1 MEKRNAEENLYT
13 YRHMSANDILREA
26 ATVYGIQKKQ
36 GEFTIEDLDKFPDD
50 MRMELIDGV
59 IYDMAAPNHKH
70 QIIAGKVFWIFED
83 FVMKKKG
90 KCIVEMAPMNVQ
102 LDKDDRTMVQPDVL
116 ITCNRDKLLKNSVY
130 GEPDLVVEILSPS
143 TRKKDITIKL
153 RKYKNARVRE
163 LWIIE
168 PDKKLV
174 QVYEFEKS
182 DFPATYTFR
191 DKIPVGI
198 FEGECEM
205 DMGKIYEYMEFLY
218 EEERENM

>member
-1 MEKRNAEENLYT
+1 MEYKKIEENLYT
-13 YRHMSANDILREA
+13 YRHMSTEDILREA
-26 ATVYGIQKKQ
+26 VVKYGIQKKQ
-36 GEFTIEDLDKFPDD
+36 GEFTIEDLEKFPDD

-102 LDKDDRTMVQPDVL
+102 LDRDDKTMVQPDIL
-116 ITCNRDKLLKNSVY
+116 ITCDRDKLLKNSVY
-130 GEPDLVVEILSPS
+130 GDPDLVVEILSPS
-143 TRKKDITIKL
+143 TRKKDVTIKL
-153 RKYKNARVRE
+153 RKYKNAKVRE
-163 LWIIE
+163 FWIIDPE
-168 PDKKLV
+168 KKLV

-182 DFPATYTFR
+182 DFPTTYTFE

-198 FEGECEM
+198 FGGECEVDFGM
-205 DMGKIYEYMEFLY
+205 INEYIAFLY
-218 EEERENM
+218 E

>member
-1 MEKRNAEENLYT
+1 MEYKKTEENLYT
-13 YRHMSANDILREA
+13 YRHMSTEDILREA
-26 ATVYGIQKKQ
+26 VVKYGIQKKQ
-36 GEFTIEDLDKFPDD
+36 GEFTIEDLEKFPDD

-102 LDKDDRTMVQPDVL
+102 LDRDDKTMVQPDIL
-116 ITCNRDKLLKNSVY
+116 ITCDRDKLLKNSVY
-130 GEPDLVVEILSPS
+130 GDPDLVVEILSPS
-143 TRKKDITIKL
+143 TRKKDVTIKL
-153 RKYKNARVRE
+153 RKYKNAKVRE
-163 LWIIE
+163 FWIID

-182 DFPATYTFR
+182 DFPTTYTFE

-198 FEGECEM
+198 FGGECEVDFGM
-205 DMGKIYEYMEFLY
+205 INEYIAFLY
-218 EEERENM
+218 E